1 MPRPRKCRR
10 ISACVPCSMFK
21 PNGIPAVELT
31 KIQLEAD
38 EFEALNLG
46 DVERMSQL
54 DAAAKMGISR
64 QTFGNLLASARKK
77 VATAITR
84 GHALVL
90 PQESQE
96 SQIDTNPT

>member
-1 MPRPRKCRR
+1 MPRPRKCRHL
-10 ISACVPCSMFK
+10 SACVPCSMFK

-46 DVERMSQL
+46 DVEKMSQL

-64 QTFGNLLASARKK
+64 QTFGNLLACARNK

-90 PQESQE
+90 PLENQES
-96 SQIDTNPT
+96 

>member
-10 ISACVPCSMFK
+10 LSACVPCSMFK
-21 PNGIPAVELT
+21 PNGIPSSELT
-31 KIQLEAD
+31 RIQLEAD

-46 DVERMSQL
+46 DVEKLSQL
-54 DAAAKMGISR
+54 DAAARMGISR

-77 VATAITR
+77 VATAVTC

-96 SQIDTNPT
+96 S